1 MPLPRRRDREIEKDP
16 SACIISDETFSKA
29 EPYGIMPR
37 REAAAPFK
45 AIADRVSVDYTEAR
59 RSRRSTGSG
68 SKIQV
73 PPNHLNFNTPMSSAL
88 RNALAHILRQPGSSE
103 PRLLAN
109 VPGATFRE

>member
-1 MPLPRRRDREIEKDP
+1 MPLPRRRDREIEYS

-45 AIADRVSVDYTEAR
+45 AIADRVSVDYTKSPEIEAIYR
-59 RSRRSTGSG
+59 
-68 SKIQV
+68 KWFELPV
-73 PPNHLNFNTPMSSAL
+73 PPNHLNFKHADVICPAQRACTS
-88 RNALAHILRQPGSSE
+88 LRQPGSSE